1 MVQEFRNDKVELRNS
16 NLRGKVDGE
25 ETIRSLKP
33 QNIREVVPSDV
44 ASFIKFTWET
54 MSEAHSN
61 ARRYKAPL
69 PPCRGEELLE
79 FFKIMELKPKILI
92 AATDRLRR
100 HRWRILIIDREFPR
114 QLIIQEDPSEYTE
127 EECRAQ
133 LNSMIALGG

>member
-1 MVQEFRNDKVELRNS
+1 
-16 NLRGKVDGE
+16 
-25 ETIRSLKP
+25 
-33 QNIREVVPSDV
+33 
-44 ASFIKFTWET
+44 

-69 PPCRGEELLE
+69 PLCRGEELLE

-114 QLIIQEDPSEYTE
+114 QLIIQEDPREYTE

-133 LNSMIALGG
+133 LNSMIARGNLALAHDLIHMER